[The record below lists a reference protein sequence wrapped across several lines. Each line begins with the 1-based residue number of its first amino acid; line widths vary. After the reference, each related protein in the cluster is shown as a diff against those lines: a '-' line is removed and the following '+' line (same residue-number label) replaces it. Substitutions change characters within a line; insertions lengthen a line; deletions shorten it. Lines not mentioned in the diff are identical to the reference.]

1 VVAVSIWGRYVVRN
15 VFVGFGAAAALLIP
29 LFTTFDLINELDDVS
44 AGGYRWTQA
53 VMVVLMTLPR
63 RLIDLGP
70 FIALLGGIVGLGQL
84 AVSQELTALR
94 AAGVSINRIAL
105 AAVVAGGL
113 LTAGLAVL
121 DEWVASPLQQRGLQ
135 MRSAAITSSDEAVN
149 AKGTLWAR
157 RGNEVARIDSLAAH
171 NRPMG
176 IEIFRYNPDNTLAS
190 YIHADSATALKTG
203 TWTLNQVNFKE
214 WIDGQETVRT
224 LDSLQWATIFS
235 SVHLKELTLPSD
247 SFSIKQ
253 LSRYIHFLKATDQP
267 ADQYSIA
274 LWQKFGRPILTL
286 AMILL
291 AVPFTFV
298 QQRSPGLGGRL
309 AVGAIV
315 GLLTYVGN
323 QIIVNL
329 GLLFGLNPLLTTLL
343 PPLLILGAALTLVY
357 RYDRHA

>member
-1 VVAVSIWGRYVVRN
+1 MKLWSQYVIRS
-15 VFVGFGAAAALLIP
+15 VFAGFAAAAALLIP

-53 VMVVLMTLPR
+53 VAVVLMTLPR

-84 AVSQELTALR
+84 AVSQELTAMR
-94 AAGVSINRIAL
+94 AAGVSIVRIAVAAAVAGLLLCLAL
-105 AAVVAGGL
+105 AA
-113 LTAGLAVL
+113 L

-135 MRSAAITSSDEAVN
+135 IRNAAVTQSDEAVN

-157 RGNEVARIDSLAAH
+157 RGNEAARIDALAAH
-171 NRPMG
+171 NQPMG
-176 IEIFRYNPDNTLAS
+176 IEIFRFNADNSLAS
-190 YIHADSATALKTG
+190 YVHADTATVLPGGK
-203 TWTLNQVNFKE
+203 WTLNKVNAKA
-214 WIDGQETVRT
+214 WDAGVETVQT
-224 LDSLQWATIFS
+224 LDTQPWQSIFS
-235 SVHLKELTLPSD
+235 STHLKELTLPSD

-253 LSRYIHFLKATDQP
+253 LNRYILFLRNTDQP
-267 ADQYSIA
+267 VDQYSIA

-309 AVGAIV
+309 AVGAIA
-315 GLLTYVGN
+315 GLLTYVVN

-329 GLLFGLNPLLTTLL
+329 GLLFTLNPELTTLL
-343 PPLLILGAALTLVY
+343 PPLLILGLALALVY
-357 RYDRHA
+357 RFDRHA

>member
-1 VVAVSIWGRYVVRN
+1 MSTWTRYLIRN
-15 VFVGFGAAAALLIP
+15 VFVGFAAAAALLIP

-44 AGGYRWTQA
+44 PGGYRWTQA
-53 VMVVLMTLPR
+53 VTVVLMTLPR

-94 AAGVSINRIAL
+94 AAGVSIVRIAL
-105 AAVVAGGL
+105 AAVIAGSL
-113 LTAGLAVL
+113 LTASLAAL

-157 RGNEVARIDSLAAH
+157 RGNEVARIDSLGAH

-190 YIHADSATALKTG
+190 YVHADTATVLQAG
-203 TWTLNQVNFKE
+203 TWTLNHVNVKQWNNGE
-214 WIDGQETVRT
+214 ETVHT
-224 LDSLQWATIFS
+224 QDSLPWTSIFS

-298 QQRSPGLGGRL
+298 QQRSPGLGSRL

-329 GLLFGLNPLLTTLL
+329 GLLFTLNPLLTTLL
-343 PPLLILGAALTLVY
+343 PPLLILGVAMVLVH
-357 RYDRHA
+357 RFDRHA